1 MMQVLLCSELQQG
14 YNINNLHVNE
24 SEILRWKLSQV
35 SCETADLDSFI
46 AVK

>member
-1 MMQVLLCSELQQG
+1 MMQMLSCSELEQG

-24 SEILRWKLSQV
+24 SEVFILKLSQV

-46 AVK
+46 TVE